1 MENEREMC
9 RPCGGAAFVR
19 LRNNLFNVET
29 VKSLRLDGSSVCVFM
44 AGGLDARVEYESDAD
59 ARRVFKAV
67 ARLLVAPPCGGG
79 PVLRGD
85 DAAALSAGAELRGG
99 ILSRLCGKLGGRE

>member
-1 MENEREMC
+1 MENVREMR

-29 VKSLRLDGSSVCVFM
+29 IQSLRLDGSSVCVFM
-44 AGGLDARVEYESDAD
+44 AGGLDTRVEYESDAD

-67 ARLLVAPPCGGG
+67 ARLLVAPPCGGA
-79 PVLRGD
+79 VVRGD

-99 ILSRLCGKLGGRE
+99 ILSRLRGKLGGRE